1 MRIATYMIGK
11 KINIERKQQKLLE
24 NWEPLVLILVTIVSD
39 LLRWKINENYIFSK
53 IDKEKM
59 PDIVISDKIYE
70 LTKLIYK
77 DPEILYPI
85 DLSLE
90 FLSPK

>member
-1 MRIATYMIGK
+1 M
-11 KINIERKQQKLLE
+11 E

>member
-1 MRIATYMIGK
+1 LFI
-11 KINIERKQQKLLE
+11 KIL
-24 NWEPLVLILVTIVSD
+24 VSD
-39 LLRWKINENYIFSK
+39 LLRWKINENYIFTK

-77 DPEILYPI
+77 EPEILNAI

-90 FLSPK
+90 FLSSKYSLV